1 MGLFTFVA
9 GGPRLKTQNSKLKY
23 SPPATLV
30 LFPIFAGKV
39 QYRQIQMLNLI
50 LFDSDA
56 RNHLLPLTATRPM
69 GELRIGILTL
79 REKWERR
86 LHASV
91 SYITQEYLQE
101 KYPIRVD
108 AENLVVNAGILPNE
122 ALCRRIESMG
132 RNEAL
137 LIDGELVAARL
148 DEAQFE
154 ALIEDEEVHEL
165 QGKEL
170 DESIPLQRI
179 NHLWELTRLNEAAI
193 ADDFQLLTAGKKS
206 QPISS
211 TNQILGAGNIFLEA
225 GVKMECCIL
234 NALNGPIYIA
244 QDAEI
249 MEGSILRGPVAI
261 GAGAIVKMGARIYGP
276 TTIGP
281 GCKAGGEISRSI
293 MFANANKAHDGYL
306 GDSVLGEWCNMGAD
320 TNTSNL
326 KNNYS
331 EVKLWSYE
339 AESFVNTG
347 LQFCGLVM
355 GDHAKCGINTMFNT
369 GTVIGVFANVFG
381 AGYPRNFVPDFA
393 WGGVESGYRTYRFTD
408 ACETAERVM
417 ERRNI
422 AFNELDKAILYHIY
436 DRSAKYRSWEK

>member
-1 MGLFTFVA
+1 
-9 GGPRLKTQNSKLKY
+9 
-23 SPPATLV
+23 
-30 LFPIFAGKV
+30 
-39 QYRQIQMLNLI
+39 MLNLI

-69 GELRIGILTL
+69 GELRIGILTV

-86 LHASV
+86 LRASV

-101 KYPIRVD
+101 KYPIRVE
-108 AENLVVNAGILPNE
+108 AENLVVNGGIIPTE
-122 ALCRRIESMG
+122 ALCRRIEQMDM
-132 RNEAL
+132 NEAL
-137 LIDGELVAARL
+137 LSNGELVAARL

-154 ALIEDEEVHEL
+154 ALIEDEEVREL
-165 QGKEL
+165 QGQEL
-170 DESIPLQRI
+170 DQSITLQRI
-179 NHLWELTRLNEAAI
+179 NHLWELTRLNDQAI
-193 ADDFQLLTAGKKS
+193 ASDFQLLTTGLKS
-206 QPISS
+206 NPVSD
-211 TNQILGAGNIFLEA
+211 TNRVLGAHSVFLEA
-225 GVKMECCIL
+225 GVKMECCTL
-234 NALNGPIYIA
+234 NALNGPIYIG

-261 GAGAIVKMGARIYGP
+261 GAGAIVKMGSRIYGP

-281 GCKAGGEISRSI
+281 GCRAGGEISRSI
-293 MFANANKAHDGYL
+293 MLANANKSHDGYL
-306 GDSVLGEWCNMGAD
+306 GDSVLGEWCNLGAD

-331 EVKLWSYE
+331 EVKLWDYD
-339 AESFVNTG
+339 AERFVNTG
-347 LQFCGLVM
+347 LQFCGLIM

-369 GTVIGVFANVFG
+369 GTVVGVFANVFG

-393 WGGVESGYRTYRFTD
+393 WGGVESGYRTYRFSD

-436 DRSAKYRSWEK
+436 DRTAKFRSWEK